1 MSTVLAIVGATSFFL
16 MRFYFRPYGKIIP
29 CTSIESNPSSSSITQ
44 DRIEKLEHSSY
55 PRLSLV
61 RPAYQLLLLI
71 RSGGDK
77 FPSDSTIR
85 AEKRKMYQW
94 RRDHLDPPPTIT
106 NATIPSCCWIKRDPT
121 TRGQKFEKNSRF
133 LSRLE
138 RADVAYTSQYYLRAR
153 GAHRSRPPSSFSFS
167 IPPPP
172 FLFRVPSR
180 RRWNRGFVP

>member
-1 MSTVLAIVGATSFFL
+1 
-16 MRFYFRPYGKIIP
+16 MRFYFLPYGKIIP

-44 DRIEKLEHSSY
+44 DRIEKPEHSSY
-55 PRLSLV
+55 PRLFDQRTS
-61 RPAYQLLLLI
+61 YFCMLI

-94 RRDHLDPPPTIT
+94 RRDHLDSPPTIT
-106 NATIPSCCWIKRDPT
+106 NATIPSCCWIKREPT

-167 IPPPP
+167 IPPTP

-180 RRWNRGFVP
+180 RWNRGFVP